1 MKISKLRQLMQT
13 IPPDADLKD
22 PAWQS
27 AYLRQM
33 GMDPGDIY
41 QELEMDSRFVD
52 THRDESDASTP
63 VNLHSHSFCEL
74 IYCREACDLEYLVG
88 SQRYRLQKGDV
99 VIVPPGLSHRPLL
112 LGGTG
117 QPYVRDVVWISEEM
131 VRQVRSWFPD
141 LLPHP
146 GSDGMML
153 HTDDSVREQIA
164 RLFEL
169 GVREA
174 EKQGQQWEAAV
185 VGNTITLLT
194 WLQRACIDRV
204 ARPMK
209 AEKPE
214 MLDRVL
220 SYIEENL
227 SGKITLAE
235 VARHFFVSESTITQL
250 FRKKMGVSFYQCVT
264 QRRLIAAKVLIDRN
278 VKLEQVSEQ
287 VGFAD
292 YSAFYRSFKKEFG
305 ISPAQY
311 RKLQQNEI
319 IKHRNTGGHIC

>member
-13 IPPDADLKD
+13 LPPDADLKD

-52 THRDESDASTP
+52 THRDESDTSSP

-112 LGGTG
+112 LGETG
-117 QPYVRDVVWISEEM
+117 QLYVRDVVWISNGFM
-131 VRQVRSWFPD
+131 DRLRQWFPQ
-141 LLPHP
+141 LLQQV
-146 GSDGMML
+146 GADSML
-153 HTDDSVREQIA
+153 LRTDDSVQEEIG
-164 RLFEL
+164 RLFDL
-169 GVREA
+169 GVQEA
-174 EKQGQQWEAAV
+174 EKRGEAWEVAV
-185 VGNTITLLT
+185 IGNTITLLT
-194 WLQRACIDRV
+194 QLHRACMDRV
-204 ARPMK
+204 AQPMK

-220 SYIEENL
+220 HYIEENL
-227 SGKITLAE
+227 SGKITLADT
-235 VARHFFVSESTITQL
+235 ARHFFVSESTITQL
-250 FRKKMGVSFYQCVT
+250 FRKKMGVSFYHCVT
-264 QRRLIAAKVLIDRN
+264 QRRLIAAKALIDRN
-278 VKLEQVSEQ
+278 VRLERVSEQ
-287 VGFAD
+287 VGFTD
-292 YSAFYRSFKKEFG
+292 YSSFYRSFKKEFG

-311 RKLQQNEI
+311 RKLQ
-319 IKHRNTGGHIC
+319 